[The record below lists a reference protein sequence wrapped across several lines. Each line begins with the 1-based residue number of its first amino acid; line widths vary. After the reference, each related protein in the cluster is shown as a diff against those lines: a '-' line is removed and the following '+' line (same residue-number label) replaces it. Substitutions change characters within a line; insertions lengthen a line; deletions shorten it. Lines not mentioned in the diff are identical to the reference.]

1 MKTNRFNFHKIET
14 KRIFVFLAIVFGVY
28 YCLWLTA
35 ILLPKSAGNAV
46 YSFLSF
52 PVVFMGTP
60 ALSVFLTRKITRDKS
75 VIAYNAKVWKN
86 KRIAL
91 FAMFVPAVFIL
102 VGAVVFYLVFP
113 NDLDYSGDYV
123 IQSFSSLGVP
133 SEISFTVPFLLII
146 GVIVC
151 IISAFCIPSWYIA
164 LGEDIGWQG
173 YLLPLLCKKMAARCA
188 VLLNGAL
195 WGVAHAP
202 LIYFGMNYGLDY
214 AGAPYGGIAM
224 MILFCMTIGVYMSFV
239 TLKTNNCMY
248 AAIIHGAVNIIGETP
263 NFVSLS
269 TQSVLLGPNPSG
281 IIGMSVLLIGAV
293 VLLFKLPN
301 HKINDGGAFMCKIE

>member
-1 MKTNRFNFHKIET
+1 MITSRFHFHQIET
-14 KRIFVFLAIVFGVY
+14 KRIFIFLIFVFGVY

-35 ILLPKSAGNAV
+35 ILLPKNMGNAV

-60 ALSVFLTRKITRDKS
+60 ALSVFLTRKITKDTSAMAYS
-75 VIAYNAKVWKN
+75 VKAWKN
-86 KRIAL
+86 KKIAL
-91 FAMFVPAVFIL
+91 FSMFVPAVFIL
-102 VGAVVFYLVFP
+102 VGAVLFYIIFP
-113 NDLDYSGDYV
+113 DDLDYTGEY
-123 IQSFSSLGVP
+123 IIRSFGHLGAP
-133 SEISFTVPFLLII
+133 SKISFTVPSLLITGI
-146 GVIVC
+146 IIC
-151 IISAFCIPSWYIA
+151 IISAFCVPSWFIA
-164 LGEDIGWQG
+164 LGEEIGWRG
-173 YLLPLLCKKMAARCA
+173 YLLPLLCKKMSAGCA

-195 WGVAHAP
+195 WGLAHAP
-202 LIYFGMNYGLDY
+202 LIYFGMNYGLNY

-263 NFVSLS
+263 VFVSLS
-269 TQSVLLGPNPSG
+269 TQSSLLGPNPSG

-293 VLLFKLPN
+293 ILLFKLP
-301 HKINDGGAFMCKIE
+301 KDSFFSMQA

>member
-1 MKTNRFNFHKIET
+1 MKTNRFNFHQTET
-14 KRIFVFLAIVFGVY
+14 KRIFIFLSIVFGVY
-28 YCLWLTA
+28 YCLWLMA
-35 ILLPKSAGNAV
+35 ILLPESMGNAV

-60 ALSVFLTRKITRDKS
+60 ALSVFLTRKITGDKS
-75 VIAYNAKVWKN
+75 DIAYSAKVWKN
-86 KRIAL
+86 KKSAL
-91 FAMFVPAVFIL
+91 FAMFVPTAFIL
-102 VGAVVFYLVFP
+102 AGAVLFYLIFP
-113 NDLDYSGDYV
+113 NDLDYSGDYI
-123 IQSFSSLGVP
+123 IQSFGSFGAP
-133 SEISFTVPFLLII
+133 SEISFTVPSLLIM
-146 GVIVC
+146 GLIVC
-151 IISAFCIPSWYIA
+151 IISAFCVPSWFIA

-173 YLLPLLCKKMAARCA
+173 YLLPLLCKKMTTRCA

-195 WGVAHAP
+195 WGLAHAP
-202 LIYFGMNYGLDY
+202 LIYFGMNYGLNY

-263 NFVSLS
+263 IFVSLS

-293 VLLFKLPN
+293 ILLFKLPS
-301 HKINDGGAFMCKIE
+301 HKMNR